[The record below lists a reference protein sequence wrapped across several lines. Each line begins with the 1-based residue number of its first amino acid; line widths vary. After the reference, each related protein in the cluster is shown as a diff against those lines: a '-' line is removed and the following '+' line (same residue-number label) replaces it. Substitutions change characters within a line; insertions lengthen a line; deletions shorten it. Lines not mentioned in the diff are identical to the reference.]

1 MRRIKLLIYRRKGI
15 ERAWSVKKKCL
26 ALMGRAQNP
35 SRKRIEA
42 GIAENPPVLIVV
54 VAALNFFHE

>member
-1 MRRIKLLIYRRKGI
+1 VLGI
-15 ERAWSVKKKCL
+15 DGEST
-26 ALMGRAQNP
+26 NP

>member
-15 ERAWSVKKKCL
+15 ERAWSVEEEVL
-26 ALMGRAQNP
+26 GIDGESTNP